1 MYIYLFIFVL
11 LVIAF
16 FDVYWI
22 LRLILT
28 RLLSKVLPSLSL
40 GAEGVTY
47 SLCWTADL
55 DYFFHMNNG
64 KYFRE
69 MDFARFDFY
78 FRTGCSA
85 YIEARP
91 QMFVVQHGASI
102 RYRRSIDAFVP
113 FKVVTRLIYWDQRSL
128 YFEQS
133 FVSLHDGFVRA
144 VALCKNT
151 VVGGSVVQMLADC
164 GVKHVPEMPK
174 EVELW
179 LASQEISSSRL
190 RGNKKENTGNKIVIM
205 TGESTEERV
214 PKNIITKENALNGSS
229 YLNNSDCIS
238 STTFQQE
245 NHVEDSLNHV
255 RFRCSAEAEV
265 SSSTTSPTSS
275 CQTEK
280 SKDA

>member
-1 MYIYLFIFVL
+1 
-11 LVIAF
+11 
-16 FDVYWI
+16 
-22 LRLILT
+22 
-28 RLLSKVLPSLSL
+28 VLPSLSL
-40 GAEGVTY
+40 AAEGVTY
-47 SLCWTADL
+47 SLCWTTDL

-78 FRTGCSA
+78 FRTGCSG

-151 VVGGSVVQMLADC
+151 VVGGSVVQMLAGL

-190 RGNKKENTGNKIVIM
+190 RGNKKEETNGSNKM
-205 TGESTEERV
+205 MKGESTVERV
-214 PKNIITKENALNGSS
+214 PKNINTKENALNGSS
-229 YLNNSDCIS
+229 YLNSSDCIS

-245 NHVEDSLNHV
+245 MQPIHVEHSLNRV
-255 RFRCSAEAEV
+255 RLLSNEV
-265 SSSTTSPTSS
+265 SSTSS
-275 CQTEK
+275 PTEK

>member
-1 MYIYLFIFVL
+1 MFDIYLLLFVL

-16 FDVYWI
+16 FDIYWI
-22 LRLILT
+22 LRLAVT
-28 RLLSKVLPSLSL
+28 RLLSKVLPSISI
-40 GAEGVTY
+40 EEMGVTY
-47 SLCWTADL
+47 SLCWTTDL

-91 QMFVVQHGASI
+91 KMFVVQHGASI

-113 FKVVTRLIYWDQRSL
+113 FKVVTRLIFWDERSL

-144 VALCKNT
+144 VAICKNT
-151 VVGGSVVQMLADC
+151 VVGGSVVEMLASV
-164 GVKHVPEMPK
+164 GAKSAPAMPK

-179 LASQEISSSRL
+179 LASQEITSSRL
-190 RGNKKENTGNKIVIM
+190 RSSKDSSNVNSDKSREEIVQAQKVQQ
-205 TGESTEERV
+205 EEEILV
-214 PKNIITKENALNGSS
+214 KDSETKE
-229 YLNNSDCIS
+229 
-238 STTFQQE
+238 
-245 NHVEDSLNHV
+245 EDDKHLPNQV
-255 RFRCSAEAEV
+255 RLRCLPETEV
-265 SSSTTSPTSS
+265 SSKAFPANS
-275 CQTEK
+275 
-280 SKDA
+280 

>member
-1 MYIYLFIFVL
+1 MYIYLLLFVL

-16 FDVYWI
+16 FDIYWI
-22 LRLILT
+22 IRLAVT
-28 RLLSKVLPSLSL
+28 RLLSKVLPSISI
-40 GAEGVTY
+40 EEMGVTY
-47 SLCWTADL
+47 SLCWTTDL

-91 QMFVVQHGASI
+91 KMFVVQHGASI

-113 FKVVTRLIYWDQRSL
+113 FKVVTRLIFWDERSL

-144 VALCKNT
+144 VAICKNT
-151 VVGGSVVQMLADC
+151 VVGGSVVEMLASV
-164 GVKHVPEMPK
+164 GAKSAPAMPK

-179 LASQEISSSRL
+179 LASQEITSSRL
-190 RGNKKENTGNKIVIM
+190 RSSKDSSNVNLDKSKREVVQAQNVQQEEEILDR
-205 TGESTEERV
+205 ESE
-214 PKNIITKENALNGSS
+214 TKE
-229 YLNNSDCIS
+229 
-238 STTFQQE
+238 
-245 NHVEDSLNHV
+245 EDDKHLPNQV
-255 RFRCSAEAEV
+255 RLRCLPETEV
-265 SSSTTSPTSS
+265 SSKAFPANS
-275 CQTEK
+275 
-280 SKDA
+280 